1 MPRHNTTTV
10 VVQDFKMFKMT
21 EGSYGCSD
29 EIIGSLYKEEEAA
42 EKDD

>member
-10 VVQDFKMFKMT
+10 VVQDVQN
-21 EGSYGCSD
+21 
-29 EIIGSLYKEEEAA
+29 GSLYKEEEAA

>member
-10 VVQDFKMFKMT
+10 VVQYVENGRT
-21 EGSYGCSD
+21 IAWLQWWNSAGT
-29 EIIGSLYKEEEAA
+29 LYKEEEAA

>member
-10 VVQDFKMFKMT
+10 VVQAVQNGRWLQWWK
-21 EGSYGCSD
+21 
-29 EIIGSLYKEEEAA
+29 IAGSLYKEEEAA

>member
-10 VVQDFKMFKMT
+10 VVQDVQNGRTTGWLQWQTLLAPF
-21 EGSYGCSD
+21 
-29 EIIGSLYKEEEAA
+29 YKEEEAA